1 MDKLKQAEHSICP
14 LQQQVSTPWE
24 KDLDN
29 VDLLSFFLFLFFRVL
44 PEFYYLGLKII
55 LNKMLLKPNPGLVRL
70 VKIMSYY

>member
-14 LQQQVSTPWE
+14 LQEQVSTPWE

-29 VDLLSFFLFLFFRVL
+29 VDLLSFFLFLKEVL
-44 PEFYYLGLKII
+44 PEFYYLGFKII

-70 VKIMSYY
+70 VNIMSYY

>member
-29 VDLLSFFLFLFFRVL
+29 VDLLSFFFRVL
-44 PEFYYLGLKII
+44 LEFYYLGLKIL
-55 LNKMLLKPNPGLVRL
+55 LNKMLLKPNLGLVRL
-70 VKIMSYY
+70 VNIMSSY

>member
-29 VDLLSFFLFLFFRVL
+29 VDLLSFFFFLISFFL
-44 PEFYYLGLKII
+44 EFYLSFII
-55 LNKMLLKPNPGLVRL
+55 
-70 VKIMSYY
+70 